1 MAPMEVLF
9 IQLSL
14 TLFGHSDHFKTNQK
28 DGSSTLDTPRAA
40 YFLQSFL
47 LSKARGS
54 TVMQALSTMS
64 KEGAMTKLRSRNQF
78 K

>member
-1 MAPMEVLF
+1 
-9 IQLSL
+9 
-14 TLFGHSDHFKTNQK
+14 LFGHSDHFKTNQK